1 MSGQKISISPG
12 VTVWAT
18 AEMISML
25 NYIRDQL
32 EISEHDLDNN
42 QHALIRSMVNRSLLV
57 RRRKN
62 IGTSYQVRSG
72 ISWL

>member
-1 MSGQKISISPG
+1 MGQKISISPG

-25 NYIRDQL
+25 NYIRDQI
-32 EISEHDLDNN
+32 EICEHDLDTD